1 MFNFRKLFNIYN
13 LDSQKVIVFL
23 GCKIRIRSKLLMLRQ
38 RMGEA
43 EKRNQQLEKELQAHK
58 AHFATYQRLI
68 EQKLA
73 ELEDSV
79 QTHCDCVEDSVVSVR
94 QEMNRRAE
102 QLSKNIHDE
111 CERLSTLQQRQLD
124 SRCSANATTTQVVS
138 QRLADLEQ
146 QASERFNA
154 LSCNL
159 TESEKKWDT
168 GLRRLRESV
177 EINRD
182 RLEMLEGL
190 DLDTRCSQNADATR
204 EVSARLA
211 DLEQLNLGAIC
222 ELNRQ
227 EVAAVEKRISAIES
241 QKLDEACEQN
251 RQATAA
257 VEERLSAIES
267 QKLDEACEQNREA
280 ANKIGQRVAQLEHLN
295 LGEACARQA
304 ERLQMVENRVAA
316 QEQQQLGEKV
326 AEQRAALQKMNELM
340 AGVQKRVSPL
350 ANPKA
355 FNYIRAKG
363 FIGINRDYVASQVEN
378 IYEKGIS
385 EREGE
390 PRLVVSLT
398 SYPKRMY
405 DIHLCLYS
413 LLTQDLKPDKIILWL
428 GKEQFP
434 HKSKDIPKKVR
445 ELKKWGLEIKWCED
459 TKSYKK
465 LIPAL
470 QQYPDAV
477 IVTADDDIYYP
488 PHWLRTLWETH
499 QTTGAKLVANRCHR
513 VSFEGGA
520 FQPYSQWR
528 KCVTGYA
535 PSYMNFMTG
544 AGGILYAPGC
554 FGAGITD
561 INKAMELCPH
571 GDDIWFWAMALLNGT
586 KIALPENPINGLIY
600 TNPERE
606 ANVNDDGTL
615 FSSNGSGG
623 NDEQLKALLSAYPEL
638 AERLQSV

>member
-1 MFNFRKLFNIYN
+1 MIVGKLFNLVNEGKY
-13 LDSQKVIVFL
+13 KVLYLF
-23 GCKIRIRSKLLMLRQ
+23 GWKIRFRSRIRALRVRITELEEKQQRQEKKLQQQKQEYSQAAQRLESMLVTQ
-38 RMGEA
+38 
-43 EKRNQQLEKELQAHK
+43 EKHILELQ
-58 AHFATYQRLI
+58 QQM

-73 ELEDSV
+73 
-79 QTHCDCVEDSVVSVR
+79 
-94 QEMNRRAE
+94 A
-102 QLSKNIHDE
+102 
-111 CERLSTLQQRQLD
+111 
-124 SRCSANATTTQVVS
+124 
-138 QRLADLEQ
+138 LEQ
-146 QASERFNA
+146 Q
-154 LSCNL
+154 
-159 TESEKKWDT
+159 
-168 GLRRLRESV
+168 
-177 EINRD
+177 
-182 RLEMLEGL
+182 
-190 DLDTRCSQNADATR
+190 TRCSQNADATR

-251 RQATAA
+251 RRVTAA

-267 QKLDEACEQNREA
+267 QKLDAACEQNREA
-280 ANKIGQRVAQLEHLN
+280 ANKIEQRVAQLEHLN

-326 AEQRAALQKMNELM
+326 AEQRAVLYKMNELM
-340 AGVQKRVSPL
+340 VGVQKRVSPL

-488 PHWLRTLWETH
+488 QNWLRGLWETH
-499 QTTGAKLVANRCHR
+499 QQTGASLVAHRCHEAA
-513 VSFEGGA
+513 FEGDA
-520 FQPYSQWR
+520 FLPYTKWQ
-528 KCVTGYA
+528 KCIERVA
-535 PSYMNFMTG
+535 PSYANFMTG

-554 FGAGITD
+554 FHPD
-561 INKAMELCPH
+561 IMNVDKFQELCPH
-571 GDDIWFWAMALLNGT
+571 GDDIWFWSMALLNGT
-586 KIALPENPINGLIY
+586 KIAIPPHPYKDLVY
-600 TNPERE
+600 VNPERE
-606 ANVNDDGTL
+606 ANANDDGTL
-615 FSSNGSGG
+615 FATNGMGG
-623 NDEQLKALLSAYPEL
+623 NDVQLANILASYPEL
-638 AERLQSV
+638 GEIMKNKS